1 MQGMTAIYRK
11 YSGISI
17 KQKCPQ
23 ERTVSE
29 MERLTIKSGICD
41 GHYILKCICSICA
54 DGNIDD
60 EYNCLQY
67 CEFRHHDC
75 SYRDCKDC
83 QIQKAFDCLA
93 AYEGTGFT
101 PEEVEALKADND
113 RLHQL
118 IDELENSLR
127 KEN

>member
-67 CEFRHHDC
+67 CEFRHHD
-75 SYRDCKDC
+75 
-83 QIQKAFDCLA
+83 
-93 AYEGTGFT
+93 FT